1 MLNIKDL
8 NASKELDRAAMT
20 TVRGGLYVLPPY
32 GFYNGPTI
40 DAGEHEAVQEQ
51 GVAIDQSG
59 ALGGF
64 NGVANYQMQNGVSG
78 QFGGFLF

>member
-8 NASKELDRAAMT
+8 DASKELDRAAMT
-20 TVRGGLYVLPPY
+20 TIRGGRFYVLPYY
-32 GFYNGPTI
+32 GGLFNAPTI
-40 DAGEHEAVQEQ
+40 DAGVHEAVQEQ

-64 NGVANYQMQNGVSG
+64 NGVANHQLQNGVSG
-78 QFGGFLF
+78 QLVGF